1 MNGRLAPTVG
11 CKCYRFVT
19 FRLPQNVTSVCVC
32 AYIHRERVC
41 VCVIY
46 MFIYFSPKNS
56 RWKSKC
62 PTPGE
67 PANASRVLI
76 GCRSVPNSVQREHTL
91 VPLVRRLRRRLAGSP
106 GAIHNR
112 QFQTD
117 RNALICSRKRLYL
130 RHNGCMRSAFGPF
143 FSFYLPRL
151 A

>member
-1 MNGRLAPTVG
+1 MEIVDIEDRPMNGRLAPTVG

-32 AYIHRERVC
+32 VCMYIHRKR

-56 RWKSKC
+56 RWKGKC

-76 GCRSVPNSVQREHTL
+76 GCCSVPNCSARAHARSPCPKVAATVSRIPRSNPLPTIPDGPQRT
-91 VPLVRRLRRRLAGSP
+91 
-106 GAIHNR
+106 
-112 QFQTD
+112 
-117 RNALICSRKRLYL
+117 YL
-130 RHNGCMRSAFGPF
+130 LTQAFI
-143 FSFYLPRL
+143 SE